1 MITRVVTIVFFII
14 SSVTIIAFARGYR
27 LDIANSTL
35 TSTGLVSVAS
45 VPRTAKVYVNGELKG
60 ITDLN
65 LNLSPGEYIFTVSK
79 EGYFP
84 WQKRVKIRGEI
95 VQSLAATLYPITS
108 SLTPLTNIG
117 IAKAIPLGTQSDKVI
132 LFSSKKS
139 LLVDT
144 PAPSRSKAEL
154 VGAEAGIYIYEAGRR
169 MVSLLPNLQKII
181 SYTDIDPDVAPKD
194 LDFILAPDGK
204 QMAVFVLD
212 PNRANPTPSIHHTE
226 YYPKYEVP
234 TTYLKAVLV
243 NIDDSNVGPLNIT
256 DTVES
261 LIDAWTQKKEKQLLT
276 LTGSLEKPLGAF
288 IKNNSR
294 ILDISPDK
302 TKVLYEAT
310 ATATLQPILATPL
323 IGSNQTKEFRTL
335 EKKQVYVY
343 DIKEDRNYLVSD
355 KKLNVRNR
363 IIFHPNSKNIV
374 FDEGKS
380 INIADFDGLNKQKVY
395 SGPFDTLFF
404 AMVSDGRLLILTN
417 LNPELNVYGDLYAI
431 GIL

>member
-1 MITRVVTIVFFII
+1 MITRVVTIVFFMI

-144 PAPSRSKAEL
+144 PAPSSSKAEL
-154 VGAEAGIYIYEAGRR
+154 VGAEAGIYIYDAGRR

-181 SYTDIDPDVAPKD
+181 SYTDIDPGVAPKD

-343 DIKEDRNYLVSD
+343 DIKEDRN
-355 KKLNVRNR
+355 
-363 IIFHPNSKNIV
+363 
-374 FDEGKS
+374 
-380 INIADFDGLNKQKVY
+380 
-395 SGPFDTLFF
+395 
-404 AMVSDGRLLILTN
+404 
-417 LNPELNVYGDLYAI
+417 
-431 GIL
+431 

>member
-1 MITRVVTIVFFII
+1 MITRVVTIVFFMI

-144 PAPSRSKAEL
+144 PAPSSSEAEL
-154 VGAEAGIYIYEAGRR
+154 VGAEAGIYIYDAGRR

>member
-144 PAPSRSKAEL
+144 PAPSSSEAEL
-154 VGAEAGIYIYEAGRR
+154 VGAEAGIYIYDAGRR

>member
-144 PAPSRSKAEL
+144 PAPSSSKAEL
-154 VGAEAGIYIYEAGRR
+154 VGAEAGIYIYDAGRR

>member
-1 MITRVVTIVFFII
+1 MITRVVTIVFFMI

-144 PAPSRSKAEL
+144 PAPSSSKAEL
-154 VGAEAGIYIYEAGRR
+154 VGAEAGIYIYDAGRR

-181 SYTDIDPDVAPKD
+181 SYTDIDPGVAPKD

>member
-1 MITRVVTIVFFII
+1 MITRIVTIVFFVI
-14 SSVTIIAFARGYR
+14 SSVSIIAFARGYR

-45 VPRTAKVYVNGELKG
+45 VPRSAKVYVNGELKG

-65 LNLSPGEYIFTVSK
+65 LNLSPGEYVFTVSK

-84 WQKRVKIRGEI
+84 WQKKVKIRGEI

-117 IAKAIPLGTQSDKVI
+117 IAKAVPLGTQSDKVI

-144 PAPSRSKAEL
+144 PVPSSSEAEL
-154 VGAEAGIYIYEAGRR
+154 VGSEAGIYIYDAGRR

-181 SYTDIDPDVAPKD
+181 SYTDIDPEVAPND
-194 LDFILAPDGK
+194 LEFILAPDGK

-212 PNRANPTPSIHHTE
+212 PNRANPTPSVHHTE

-261 LIDAWTQKKEKQLLT
+261 LIDAWTQQKEKQLLT

-288 IKNNSR
+288 IKNNTR

-323 IGSNQTKEFRTL
+323 IGSNQTEEFRTL

-355 KKLNVRNR
+355 KKSNVRNR
-363 IIFHPNSKNIV
+363 IIFHPNSKNLV